1 MSDVDDKTKFSRRAQ
16 EILGDPILLHL
27 IEAQQADIVRE
38 WMQTPLDA
46 TEEREQLFHRARA
59 TKTLL
64 DELRSV
70 ANDEAVRKFNARKV
84 SV

>member
-1 MSDVDDKTKFSRRAQ
+1 MSQLDDKAKYSRRAQ
-16 EILGDPILLHL
+16 EILGDPILANL
-27 IEAQQADIVRE
+27 IEAQRTDIVNE
-38 WMQTPLDA
+38 WLNTPLEA
-46 TEEREQLFHRARA
+46 TDKREQLFHRARA
-59 TKTLL
+59 TKSLL